1 MKQVYELRFGSEIQG
16 IFPTESKAIKAM
28 VVYIEYLKE
37 NNGILVVE
45 RPMKLDK
52 YSMIEMSDGKRL
64 YILERDLFPSIKDF
78 RRYLGI

>member
-1 MKQVYELRFGSEIQG
+1 MKQVYELKFGSEIIG

-52 YSMIEMSDGKRL
+52 YNMIEMSDGKRL